1 MTTEPTELGFDR
13 PPTRTEWADE
23 RLRTAILEGTFA
35 PGERLV
41 ISTLAEQ
48 LGVSATPLREALR
61 RLSSEGLVELQ
72 AHGSARVAKV
82 DLHEATEIYELRRI
96 LEPMAL
102 ERAVAK
108 GDQAYR
114 DTVSRTWET
123 MATRPVAS
131 ASDHAAFHRALLA
144 ACDSAWL
151 LRLATMLSDKAG
163 LMIAVS
169 LPGRPTSYNTARA
182 HRKLKD
188 LAVGGDAAAAADEL
202 AVHLD
207 GTIIALQAVLIDS
220 SIESPVP

>member
-1 MTTEPTELGFDR
+1 MTSEPTELGFDR

-23 RLRTAILEGTFA
+23 RLRSAIFQGKFA

-61 RLSSEGLVELQ
+61 RLSSEGLVELH
-72 AHGSARVAKV
+72 AHGSARVAQV
-82 DLHEATEIYELRRI
+82 DLHEATEIYELRRV

-108 GDQAYR
+108 GDDAYR
-114 DTVSRTWET
+114 HSVVRTWDAL
-123 MATRPVAS
+123 ATRRIAS

-144 ACDSAWL
+144 SCDSAWL

-169 LPGRPTSYNTARA
+169 LPGRPADYDTARA

-188 LAVGGDAAAAADEL
+188 LAVGGDGPGAATEL
-202 AVHLD
+202 ARHLD
-207 GTIIALQAVLIDS
+207 GAIVALQSVLTAT
-220 SIESPVP
+220 PP

>member
-1 MTTEPTELGFDR
+1 MHEPNELGFDR

-23 RLRTAILEGTFA
+23 RLRSAIFEGRFA

-72 AHGSARVAKV
+72 AHGSARVAAV

-108 GDQAYR
+108 GGAEYREDIEQAWQQL
-114 DTVSRTWET
+114 TESRV
-123 MATRPVAS
+123 AT
-131 ASDHAAFHRALLA
+131 ASDHAGFHRALLVG
-144 ACDSAWL
+144 CDSAWL

-169 LPGRPTSYNTARA
+169 LPGRPADYSTAAA
-182 HRKLKD
+182 HRRLK
-188 LAVGGDAAAAADEL
+188 EL
-202 AVHLD
+202 AIAGDGGGAALELARHLD
-207 GTIIALQAVLIDS
+207 GTIAALQSVLTGQPD
-220 SIESPVP
+220 